1 MILALYNARGMEM
14 EGSGWR
20 RSNERRSTT
29 ERREN
34 D

>member
-1 MILALYNARGMEM
+1 MEM

-34 D
+34 DW